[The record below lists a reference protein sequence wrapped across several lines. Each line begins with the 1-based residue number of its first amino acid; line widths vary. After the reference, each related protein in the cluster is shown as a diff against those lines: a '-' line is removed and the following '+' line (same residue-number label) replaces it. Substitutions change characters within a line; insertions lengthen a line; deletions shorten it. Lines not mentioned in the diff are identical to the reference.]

1 MEIIEGSHHDFHPD
15 GWEQIESI
23 KNVSQTPNNTEHSN
37 DGVFDFGASL
47 DAGIAE
53 ARDAANNFEA
63 KSEDALYARATQHYL
78 TTLQQSYRELQVTA
92 PHLSADLLKDIGE
105 ARACRELCSVAAQ
118 GDSLD
123 RIDTMAIELAVTNIN
138 WNAIP
143 IEEVNATFDSIAGTF
158 KASEDK
164 IAKQEPRW
172 QKVSNSPAQ
181 TLLGTIPTHRM
192 QELFL
197 YTQEDGS
204 PSAFARYI
212 DADSVSESQLVQKAK
227 FFMLTTDPENGLE
240 TMQGNPVIDR
250 LITKLGGPEAAR
262 IVYGE
267 SEIVMLPTFTSP
279 ENAPLNLEAV
289 DAHNAQHERAIQD
302 YLLRDV
308 ALSTSLISSIS
319 DAIKSRL
326 RIAVNSPSPDTDS
339 TDTAQALTSEM
350 VYDAKAVTASMLR
363 IGENVR
369 TLGAENIERLH
380 TELGVTNLDRY
391 NPEDLET
398 LVKLLDNDPA
408 TIENLKNGDVMAIM
422 SDTYGDWNG
431 AFNESLDHV
440 RRDSGRA
447 LLFEVSKPSDFY
459 RHMILLKQRGIK
471 PSSLSINAH
480 GLPGLT
486 QFGGSDISKGFYLA
500 AGWIDQSTEESKK
513 SLNVSLYEA
522 SLPRLFSDEFFQP
535 SRGIDDA
542 ADWIGSTQ
550 IIINSCSSDVA
561 NEDWTYSTAETIATR
576 AAKTPDS
583 ETRFSVIGASD
594 VLYVEN
600 SPTGLRF
607 MDKDG
612 KGIGVK
618 IDAKIVPPA
627 RQNKILSALKRQK
640 TENQLLIT
648 RSSYAVIPT
657 SNTLRKVA

>member
-1 MEIIEGSHHDFHPD
+1 MDIIEGSYHDFHPD

-23 KNVSQTPNNTEHSN
+23 KNGSKTPDTAEHSSESS
-37 DGVFDFGASL
+37 FDFGASL

-78 TTLQQSYRELQVTA
+78 TALQQSYRELQVTA
-92 PHLSADLLKDIGE
+92 PHLSADLLKNIGE
-105 ARACRELCSVAAQ
+105 SRACRELCSVAAQ

-123 RIDTMAIELAVTNIN
+123 HIDTMAIELAVKNIN

-143 IEEVNATFDSIAGTF
+143 IDEVDATFDSIAGTF
-158 KASEDK
+158 KASEDAL
-164 IAKQEPRW
+164 AKDELRW
-172 QKVSNSPAQ
+172 QNISSSPAQ
-181 TLLGTIPTHRM
+181 RLFGSIPTSRM

-197 YTQEDGS
+197 YTHEDGS

-212 DADSVSESQLVQKAK
+212 DADTASESQLVQKAK

-250 LITKLGGPEAAR
+250 LIAKLGGPEAAK

-267 SEIVMLPTFTSP
+267 TEIVMLPAFTNP

-289 DAHNAQHERAIQD
+289 DAHNAQHERAIQE

-308 ALSTSLISSIS
+308 ALSPSLISSVS
-319 DAIKSRL
+319 TAIKSRL
-326 RIAVNSPSPDTDS
+326 RVTVSPSI
-339 TDTAQALTSEM
+339 TDTENPELAQDTTSEM
-350 VYDAKAVTASMLR
+350 VYDANRVTASMLR

-369 TLGAENIERLH
+369 TLGVKNIERLH

-500 AGWIDQSTEESKK
+500 AGWIDQSTKESKK

-522 SLPRLFSDEFFQP
+522 NLPRLFSDEFFQP

-583 ETRFSVIGASD
+583 PTKFSVIGASD

-600 SPTGLRF
+600 SPAGLRF
-607 MDKDG
+607 IDKDG

-618 IDAKIVPPA
+618 IDARIVPPA

-640 TENQLLIT
+640 TENQLLVT